1 MEWRK
6 QILSSV
12 ASLLV
17 CGFATAQSS
26 HNYIRTDVMLDSAGA
41 SRMTTV
47 KYYDGLGRLE
57 QTVAVGASPSGADL
71 VMHSSRDRAGR
82 IVQQFCATPSA
93 GGGAYVD
100 GARVHA
106 LAAETYA
113 DANPYALTEYEQS
126 PLSRQVAVTG
136 AGQAWHSEGKST
148 RTAYLT
154 NSATAGAQRCRL
166 FSASDTRSITD
177 TVVTVTANGF
187 YPAGELLVTRTEDEN
202 GRVSLVFT
210 DKQDRTVLTRSLTDG
225 RHADTYYV
233 YDIAGNLT
241 AVFPPAFSAKVGS
254 GKISST
260 STDAR
265 DFAYFYIYDWFGRCR
280 AKKLPGRDW
289 QITAYDRAGKAL
301 ITQDGNMRKRG
312 EAVFTLSDAF
322 GRECVTGVAKQMLSV
337 ADANMDVS
345 VLARRSVATD
355 SLGGYEIMNNAITL
369 PSDNL
374 LSVTYYDDYSFLDGK
389 AFGKELAY
397 RDAEGYDRRYE
408 CADYPALS
416 AKGLLTGTATR
427 ILGDSAM
434 LYKSVY
440 YDYHGNVIQSHEQN
454 AMGGYDHCYYRLSFT
469 GKPLEIK
476 RVHGAAGTIN
486 EDIVRY
492 TYDSIER
499 LLTISHSHDGAS
511 PVTLASNTYD
521 AIGRLTACAVNGG
534 GSVTRYAYNVRGWTR
549 GVTNPHFSQQ
559 LHYQDAPQGGTP
571 CWGGGISGIT
581 WRQRES
587 LKAAHA
593 TESVYCFSYDGLN
606 RLTGAKYSATG
617 EEWNGDLVTQ
627 GERNFSCAYSY
638 DLNGNMLSLKRHGVT
653 DYITSLPTH
662 IRNYGI
668 IDDLTMAY
676 DGNRLKSVSD
686 AAEEPTYAGAMDFR
700 DGADVAEEYTYDAN
714 GNMTSDRNK
723 GISSI
728 AYNMLNLPQT
738 VLFEDGHETCYT
750 YAADGRKL
758 RVEYRLNNF
767 SIVEAEKAKASD
779 GYDAIASPSALD
791 ENGIIETPAEPISRT
806 LMTRDYCGNYIY
818 KNGCLERVM
827 TENGYMQDGGLY
839 FYIKDYQGNVRV
851 VLNQANQPVEVNSYY
866 PYGGLMAATTTEGT
880 QPYKYSAKEFDREN
894 GLDWYDS
901 KARMYDPTIGRTP
914 TQDPMAEKYY
924 SMSPYLWCAA
934 NPIKYMDPDGNL
946 LFFINGFQPNPF
958 ESSEDYWGNF
968 DNNIA
973 RHFNDNRKPYYL
985 DGALGSYGAL
995 LGGKDSNINPNVRY
1009 YCGYASGEISAKQII
1024 HSLKRNKN
1032 GLILEPLIII
1042 THSMGAVFG
1051 KGFVQAIVDFA
1062 KKNPTIANGLM
1073 ISEYDFAPFQPNSA
1087 HAVDG
1092 VSTYQVSHTD
1102 DIIAGSD
1109 KVEGASFMKQTS
1121 KSGGHSIGSFLDDIK
1136 YLPEGTYRYING
1148 KFIKQK

>member
-1 MEWRK
+1 
-6 QILSSV
+6 
-12 ASLLV
+12 
-17 CGFATAQSS
+17 
-26 HNYIRTDVMLDSAGA
+26 MLDSAGA

-187 YPAGELLVTRTEDEN
+187 YPAGELLVTRTEDED

-210 DKQDRTVLTRSLTDG
+210 DKQGRTVLTRSLTDG

-374 LSVTYYDDYSFLDGK
+374 LSATYYDDYSFLDGK

-397 RDAEGYDRRYE
+397 RDAAGYDRRYE

-454 AMGGYDHCYYRLSFT
+454 AMGGYDHYYYRLSFT

-492 TYDSIER
+492 TYDSMER

-662 IRNYGI
+662 VRAYGI
-668 IDDLTMAY
+668 IDDLKMAY
-676 DGNRLKSVSD
+676 DGNQLTRVTD
-686 AAEEPTYAGAMDFR
+686 AAEDLTYAGAMDFR
-700 DGADVAEEYTYDAN
+700 DEADGAEEYTYDAN
-714 GNMTSDRNK
+714 GNMTSDLNR
-723 GISSI
+723 GIVGI
-728 AYNMLNLPQT
+728 TYNTLNLPQRI
-738 VLFEDGHETCYT
+738 LFKDGHENRYT

-767 SIVEAEKAKASD
+767 QVIDKSDASGIDWAEQSTIGDGMVVEPGVSDSVKAD
-779 GYDAIASPSALD
+779 NPYY
-791 ENGIIETPAEPISRT
+791 TT
-806 LMTRDYCGNYIY
+806 LTVRDYCGSYIY
-818 KNGCLERVM
+818 KNGKLERVL
-827 TENGYMQDGGLY
+827 TAGGYIEDGEYY

-851 VLNQANQPVEVNSYY
+851 VLDQRNHPVELNAYY
-866 PYGGLMAATTTEGT
+866 PYGMLMAATPSDSK
-880 QPYKYSAKEFDREN
+880 QPHKYGAKELDREN
-894 GLDWYDS
+894 ALDLYDS
-901 KARMYDPTIGRTP
+901 QARWYAPQTGRTP
-914 TQDPMAEKYY
+914 TMDPLAEKYPHL
-924 SMSPYLWCAA
+924 SPYLWCAA
-934 NPIKYMDPDGNL
+934 NPNRYRDPDGRKVEL
-946 LFFINGFQPNPF
+946 YATSLPGCDIPLATHTFIVIR
-958 ESSEDYWGNF
+958 DK
-968 DNNIA
+968 NN
-973 RHFNDNRKPYYL
+973 
-985 DGALGSYGAL
+985 
-995 LGGKDSNINPNVRY
+995 NVREY
-1009 YCGYASGEISAKQII
+1009 FA
-1024 HSLKRNKN
+1024 
-1032 GLILEPLIII
+1032 
-1042 THSMGAVFG
+1042 FG
-1051 KGFVQAIVDFA
+1051 
-1062 KKNPTIANGLM
+1062 
-1073 ISEYDFAPFQPNSA
+1073 SEYDGIKGSYSGRLKQATYRQDQMVINGNDTEHLKKIIEISPPSGMSESDFDNVVAGVAKSFGNNSGITYFLAPSTADMTKGNCNTSTSTILLKS
-1087 HAVDG
+1087 G
-1092 VSTYQVSHTD
+1092 VSKERIKS
-1102 DIIAGSD
+1102 IAKEIPGISYGFSTSARPWTEHEQAEAV
-1109 KVEGASFMKQTS
+1109 KSKQQA
-1121 KSGGHSIGSFLDDIK
+1121 D
-1136 YLPEGTYRYING
+1136 YLYNVVG
-1148 KFIKQK
+1148 KP